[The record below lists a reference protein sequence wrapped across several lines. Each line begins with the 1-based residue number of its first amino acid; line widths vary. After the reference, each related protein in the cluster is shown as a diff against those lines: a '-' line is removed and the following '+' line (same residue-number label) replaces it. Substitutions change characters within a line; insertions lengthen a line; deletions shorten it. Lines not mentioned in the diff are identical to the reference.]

1 MNIFCYYIGK
11 PTPDVTNITLGVT
24 CTTGIELS
32 TTIIA
37 YPEPIHELQYENGTR
52 NEQMIIN
59 VTENELNNFTVRIR
73 QDNVEKTSFGIYH
86 LKASNIFGE
95 TTVTVNVIKQSK
107 KISYSFLTDPDFDI
121 LLLLKLFA

>member
-1 MNIFCYYIGK
+1 MNIFCYFIGK

-37 YPEPIHELQYENGTR
+37 YPEPINELQYENGTR

-107 KISYSFLTDPDFDI
+107 KMSYSFLTYPDFDI

>member
-1 MNIFCYYIGK
+1 MNIFCYFIGK

-37 YPEPIHELQYENGTR
+37 YPEPINELQYENGTR

-107 KISYSFLTDPDFDI
+107 KISYSFLTYPDFDI

>member
-1 MNIFCYYIGK
+1 
-11 PTPDVTNITLGVT
+11 
-24 CTTGIELS
+24 
-32 TTIIA
+32 
-37 YPEPIHELQYENGTR
+37 
-52 NEQMIIN
+52 MIIN
-59 VTENELNNFTVRIR
+59 VTENELNNFTVLIR

>member
-1 MNIFCYYIGK
+1 MNIFCYFIGK

-37 YPEPIHELQYENGTR
+37 YPEPINELQYENGTR

-73 QDNVEKTSFGIYH
+73 QENVEKTSFGIYH

-107 KISYSFLTDPDFDI
+107 KISYSFLTYPDFDI

>member
-1 MNIFCYYIGK
+1 MNIFCYFIGK

-37 YPEPIHELQYENGTR
+37 YPEPINELQYENGTR

-107 KISYSFLTDPDFDI
+107 KMSYSFLTYPDFDI
-121 LLLLKLFA
+121 LLLLKLLT